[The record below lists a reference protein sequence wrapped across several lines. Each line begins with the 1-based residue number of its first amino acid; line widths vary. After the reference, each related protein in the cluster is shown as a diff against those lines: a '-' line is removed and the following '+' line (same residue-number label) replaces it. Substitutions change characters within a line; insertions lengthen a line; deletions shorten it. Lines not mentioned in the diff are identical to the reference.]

1 VRLHDSH
8 LNIIILLC
16 QGPTQ
21 TGDAPNLA
29 QTNLAPFAGVSY
41 IPNTPLETQVPIA
54 GNVNNTNI
62 FQRLAILSPYFPNPR
77 GFGVNEYSVPAGS
90 NVTWLNM
97 VHRHGSRYPE
107 FSGDAA
113 ERTLGLKL
121 AAAEGKFTGHG
132 PMYFLNDW
140 KFMLG
145 AEILVPNG
153 KAELFQSGTLH
164 YYQYG
169 HLYPNNGSKII
180 ARSTTQRRMYESA
193 EYFLAGFFGLGW
205 TQNATLELA
214 IEWPGFNNTMAGYK
228 NCHRTSWL
236 MARDGK
242 VHRIP

>member
-1 VRLHDSH
+1 
-8 LNIIILLC
+8 
-16 QGPTQ
+16 
-21 TGDAPNLA
+21 
-29 QTNLAPFAGVSY
+29 
-41 IPNTPLETQVPIA
+41 
-54 GNVNNTNI
+54 
-62 FQRLAILSPYFPNPR
+62 
-77 GFGVNEYSVPAGS
+77 
-90 NVTWLNM
+90 M

-132 PMYFLNDW
+132 PMDFLNDW

-228 NCHRTSWL
+228 NCRHTSWV
-236 MARDGK
+236 MAREGK
-242 VHRIP
+242 HRMPVSENTRLRRYSINGMGRRISP